1 MRMIGH
7 GAERNDHK
15 KHNSFDDSHPPLG
28 MVLEELSLSSS
39 IVAICRNSSWIGR
52 NGQRVLE

>member
-1 MRMIGH
+1 MIGH